1 MTRGRKLYSDVP
13 LYVYINDD
21 NKIAPLAYVCVCVDE
36 SVSVSLAINHDSQEF
51 LFLTAPHHPQAAAQ
65 PPPWPSLSLQ

>member
-21 NKIAPLAYVCVCVDE
+21 NKIAPLAYVCVCGWECVCF
-36 SVSVSLAINHDSQEF
+36 SGN
-51 LFLTAPHHPQAAAQ
+51 Q
-65 PPPWPSLSLQ
+65 P